1 MLTTIQGLVAKQ
13 ADVEKQNASLQIQLN
28 LQKKKQ
34 EDLEADLKKKKK
46 DDSDLAAMRKND
58 IKHLMEKV
66 VSSEKLIK
74 ALDSNSLDFK
84 ASENRLL
91 KMYEESQIKFKNLED
106 TNNDL
111 VRILLSKNILTHN
124 SPDTTYN
131 DV

>member
-1 MLTTIQGLVAKQ
+1 MTTIQGLVAKQ

-46 DDSDLAAMRKND
+46 EDSDLSAMRKND
-58 IKHLMEKV
+58 FKHLMEKV

-74 ALDSNSLDFK
+74 ALDSHSLDYK

-91 KMYEESQIKFKNLED
+91 KMYEQSQIKFKTLED

-111 VRILLSKNILTHN
+111 VRILLSKNILTPN
-124 SPDTTYN
+124 SPDTTCN